1 MKYNF
6 SFLLKALNILK
17 IPQAALSGLR
27 QFLATEN
34 PLKNDEKCFLYHQ
47 GLSWLFGHVSKRIG
61 QKDKVN
67 FKFHDITT

>member
-17 IPQAALSGLR
+17 IPQAAISGLR

-47 GLSWLFGHVSKRIG
+47 GI
-61 QKDKVN
+61 
-67 FKFHDITT
+67 